1 MSEAD
6 GTPGPLQGIG
16 GIIKGIWTIFLEGFK
31 PKVTRQVPEEK
42 LEYPARTTGR
52 VYLNTET
59 CIGCTLC
66 EQICPNGTIRMVDF
80 HFVKRPE
87 TDKKYP
93 NRREIYPSV
102 DVSTCIH
109 CNLCEEICPT
119 GAITLEADVE
129 EIHFVRE
136 NTRYTPEQLGKK
148 EVELWG
154 EERQ

>member
-1 MSEAD
+1 MSDTEKI
-6 GTPGPLQGIG
+6 PGPASGIVG
-16 GIIKGIWTIFLEGFK
+16 VVKGVWSVFIQGFK

-42 LEYPARTTGR
+42 LEYPTRTTGR
-52 VYLNTET
+52 VFLNVDT

-80 HFVKRPE
+80 HHEKNQEFE
-87 TDKKYP
+87 KKYP
-93 NRREIYPSV
+93 NKREIYPTV

-119 GAITLEADVE
+119 GAITLEPEVE
-129 EIHFVRE
+129 EVHFIRT
-136 NTRYTPEQLGKK
+136 NTRYTPLQLGKK

>member
-1 MSEAD
+1 MTEERV
-6 GTPGPLQGIG
+6 PGPLTGIAG
-16 GIIKGIWTIFLEGFK
+16 VAKGMWTIFKEGFK
-31 PKVTRQVPEEK
+31 PKVTKQVPEEK
-42 LEYPARTTGR
+42 LSYSERTTGR
-52 VYLNTET
+52 VFLNVDT

-80 HFVKRPE
+80 HYEKSQEF
-87 TDKKYP
+87 DKKYP

-102 DVSTCIH
+102 DVSICTH

-119 GAITLEADVE
+119 GAITLEAEVE
-129 EIHFVRE
+129 EVHFRRK

-154 EERQ
+154 EERE

>member
-1 MSEAD
+1 MADSEKF
-6 GTPGPLQGIG
+6 PGPIQGIG
-16 GIIKGIWTIFLEGFK
+16 GILKGVWTVFLQGFK

-42 LEYPARTTGR
+42 LEYPTRTTGR
-52 VYLNTET
+52 VFLNVDT

-66 EQICPNGTIRMVDF
+66 DQICPNGTIRMVDF
-80 HFVKRPE
+80 HHDKKQEFE
-87 TDKKYP
+87 KKYP
-93 NRREIYPSV
+93 NKRETYPSV

-119 GAITLEADVE
+119 GAITLEPEVDEV
-129 EIHFVRE
+129 HFIRK

-148 EVELWG
+148 EAELWG